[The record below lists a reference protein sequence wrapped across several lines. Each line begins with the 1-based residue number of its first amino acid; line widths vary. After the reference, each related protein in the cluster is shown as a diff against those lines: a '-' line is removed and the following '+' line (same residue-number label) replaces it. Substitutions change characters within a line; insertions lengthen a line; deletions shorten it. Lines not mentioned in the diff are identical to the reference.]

1 MKEYCLVPVSIAEK
15 CMYNTTT
22 TSPTA
27 VSKRPTPT
35 VVSKRPTPTVVSR
48 PPTPPIVSSASVRP
62 SLPSRINPPL
72 DDLIRVA
79 VAPAY
84 REYGLSL
91 VRLLDKKPNVAWDEK
106 GNFLPPFAGL
116 NMVNLIN
123 NLGNPRGKFS
133 SEEQSLLSMLFRLT
147 QLSPDAIRNT
157 KQKKK
162 QLVGGTWLA
171 Y

>member
-1 MKEYCLVPVSIAEK
+1 MKEFCLVPVSIAEK
-15 CMYNTTT
+15 YMYNTTT

-27 VSKRPTPT
+27 VSKLPTPA
-35 VVSKRPTPTVVSR
+35 VVSRALTPPVVSR
-48 PPTPPIVSSASVRP
+48 PPTPPIVSSASVGS
-62 SLPSRINPPL
+62 SLPSHINPPL

-79 VAPAY
+79 VTPAY

-91 VRLLDKKPNVAWDEK
+91 VKLLDKKPNVAWDQK

-116 NMVNLIN
+116 NMVSLIN

-147 QLSPDAIRNT
+147 QLSPDAIRNIS
-157 KQKKK
+157 QRKK

>member
-15 CMYNTTT
+15 YMYNTTT
-22 TSPTA
+22 TSPIA
-27 VSKRPTPT
+27 VSNPPTPAI
-35 VVSKRPTPTVVSR
+35 VSS
-48 PPTPPIVSSASVRP
+48 PPTPPIVSSASISHRS
-62 SLPSRINPPL
+62 SLPSRTNPPL

-79 VAPAY
+79 VTPAY

-91 VRLLDKKPNVAWDEK
+91 VKLLDKKPNVAWDEK

-116 NMVNLIN
+116 NMVHLIN
-123 NLGNPRGKFS
+123 NLGNPKGKFS

-147 QLSPDAIRNT
+147 QLSPDAIRNI
-157 KQKKK
+157 KQRKK